1 MRDEL
6 ESLKKIIEPKILRMS
21 GIKKGKLI
29 LKEPKNLG
37 TEKLSQVT
45 LFNLP
50 DETVV
55 FTLDQP
61 KARVSGYLAETKGG
75 WNKGCDY
82 VIATHD
88 GKVGWMLICE
98 MKSGSSPTGFITQL
112 QSTDAFVTYLDALI
126 RYFGKGRLESYRRRH
141 VLFYQPPV
149 LQKRPFTAG
158 QLTVKQTEKLNLLK
172 VDKNVLQI
180 DELFIGG

>member
-6 ESLKKIIEPKILRMS
+6 ESLKKIIEPKTLRMS
-21 GIKKGKLI
+21 EIKRGKLI
-29 LKEPKNLG
+29 LKEPRNVG
-37 TEKLSQVT
+37 TDRLSQVT

-88 GKVGWMLICE
+88 GKVGWLLICE
-98 MKSGSSPTGFITQL
+98 MKSGSSPTGFVPQL
-112 QSTDAFVTYLDALI
+112 QSADAFATYLDALI
-126 RYFGKGRLESYRRRH
+126 SYFGKGRLESYQRRH
-141 VLFYQPPV
+141 VLFHQPPV
-149 LQKRPFTAG
+149 LQKRPFIES
-158 QLTVKQTEKLNLLK
+158 QLSVKQENKLNLLK
-172 VDKNVLQI
+172 VNRNVLKI
-180 DELFIGG
+180 DDLFIST